1 MTDTWVVADI
11 DFQQMES
18 LVLEGVLELD
28 HGPSQDRQFTIDV
41 MYLYI
46 LGGRL
51 IIGCQESSP
60 FLGQA
65 TISLR
70 GDHSTPAWP
79 KTEGPNIGAK
89 AVGKKVIFPC

>member
-1 MTDTWVVADI
+1 MVVDTSI
-11 DFQQMES
+11 PQFES
-18 LVLEGVLELD
+18 LVLEGTFELD
-28 HGPSQDRQFTIDV
+28 HGPSQDREFTIDV

-60 FLGQA
+60 FLGTA
-65 TISLR
+65 SLILR

-79 KTEGPNIGAK
+79 RTEGPNIGAK
-89 AVGKKVIFPC
+89 VVSKNPT

>member
-1 MTDTWVVADI
+1 MIVDTSI
-11 DFQQMES
+11 PQLES
-18 LVLEGVLELD
+18 LVLEGTFELD
-28 HGPSQDRQFTIDV
+28 HGPSQDREFTIDV

-60 FLGQA
+60 FLGTA
-65 TISLR
+65 SIILR

-79 KTEGPNIGAK
+79 RKEGPNIGAK
-89 AVGKKVIFPC
+89 VVGKNQT